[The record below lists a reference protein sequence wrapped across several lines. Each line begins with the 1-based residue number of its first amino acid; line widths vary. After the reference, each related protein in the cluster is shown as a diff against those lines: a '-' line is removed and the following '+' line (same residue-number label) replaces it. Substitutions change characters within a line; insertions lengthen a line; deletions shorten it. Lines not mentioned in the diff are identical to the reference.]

1 MNMQTKEETKELEKL
16 YAETLHRVQRGVIS
30 KGKVIAV
37 KNDTVVVDIGYKS
50 EGIIPLSEFTEA
62 ELLGLKE
69 GDMIEVLVEKINDRE
84 GVITVSKDRAAKIRA
99 WEALTDAYNSNSK
112 IVGRVIE
119 KTKGGLIVDVLG
131 VKAFLPASQ
140 VDIKI
145 IKSLDSYVGQTVPL
159 RILKL
164 VPPKSHAN
172 ISANHIA
179 GTSLIVSRRS
189 IVEEE
194 RQIKKEETLKVL
206 KEGAILRGMVKNIT
220 DYGVFVDIGGID
232 GLLHISDIS
241 WGRVNHP
248 SEFFSIGDEKEFIV
262 LKHDEE
268 THKVTL
274 GYKQKKADPWLSVE
288 EKYMPGMKV
297 RGKVV
302 TITDYG
308 VFVEVEEGLEGLI
321 HVSELDWSQ
330 RQKHPSKYVSAGEE
344 VEAKVINV
352 NKAERRL
359 SLSIK
364 QLKPKPW
371 EIVGER
377 YRVGQTIAGKIKT
390 ITDFGAFVRLPE
402 GVDGLIHI
410 SDISWTKHIK
420 HPSEVLKKGQKLE
433 AVVLSIDPQK
443 ERMAL
448 GIKQLKPD
456 PWQDEIPARLKLGDE
471 CKGRILR
478 ITDFGIFVELEGEVE
493 GLIYSSEVN
502 MSKELKEGDEIWV
515 RIIKVNVDERKI
527 GLSMKNVK
535 ASEN

>member
-1 MNMQTKEETKELEKL
+1 ML
-16 YAETLHRVQRGVIS
+16 
-30 KGKVIAV
+30 
-37 KNDTVVVDIGYKS
+37 
-50 EGIIPLSEFTEA
+50 
-62 ELLGLKE
+62 
-69 GDMIEVLVEKINDRE
+69 
-84 GVITVSKDRAAKIRA
+84 
-99 WEALTDAYNSNSK
+99 
-112 IVGRVIE
+112 
-119 KTKGGLIVDVLG
+119 
-131 VKAFLPASQ
+131 
-140 VDIKI
+140 
-145 IKSLDSYVGQTVPL
+145 
-159 RILKL
+159 
-164 VPPKSHAN
+164 
-172 ISANHIA
+172 
-179 GTSLIVSRRS
+179 
-189 IVEEE
+189 
-194 RQIKKEETLKVL
+194 
-206 KEGAILRGMVKNIT
+206 KNIT

>member
-248 SEFFSIGDEKEFIV
+248 SEFFF
-262 LKHDEE
+262 
-268 THKVTL
+268 
-274 GYKQKKADPWLSVE
+274 
-288 EKYMPGMKV
+288 
-297 RGKVV
+297 
-302 TITDYG
+302 
-308 VFVEVEEGLEGLI
+308 
-321 HVSELDWSQ
+321 
-330 RQKHPSKYVSAGEE
+330 
-344 VEAKVINV
+344 
-352 NKAERRL
+352 
-359 SLSIK
+359 
-364 QLKPKPW
+364 
-371 EIVGER
+371 
-377 YRVGQTIAGKIKT
+377 YR
-390 ITDFGAFVRLPE
+390 
-402 GVDGLIHI
+402 
-410 SDISWTKHIK
+410 
-420 HPSEVLKKGQKLE
+420 
-433 AVVLSIDPQK
+433 
-443 ERMAL
+443 
-448 GIKQLKPD
+448 
-456 PWQDEIPARLKLGDE
+456 
-471 CKGRILR
+471 
-478 ITDFGIFVELEGEVE
+478 
-493 GLIYSSEVN
+493 
-502 MSKELKEGDEIWV
+502 
-515 RIIKVNVDERKI
+515 
-527 GLSMKNVK
+527 
-535 ASEN
+535 